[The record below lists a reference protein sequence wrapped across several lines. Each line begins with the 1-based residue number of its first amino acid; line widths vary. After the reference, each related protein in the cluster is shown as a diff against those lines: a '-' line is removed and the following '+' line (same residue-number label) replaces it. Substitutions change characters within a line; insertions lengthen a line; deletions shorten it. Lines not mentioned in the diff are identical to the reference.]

1 MDNKN
6 DLDIKPNFEGG
17 GGRWD
22 GEDIITLHVEDQ
34 LFLLSF
40 KIEKKTIFR
49 KLMRNYCNKKGLDLG
64 AVRFR
69 YEIFLNKQSNIRL

>member
-6 DLDIKPNFEGG
+6 DLDIKPKFEGG

-34 LFLLSF
+34 LGDTVRQ
-40 KIEKKTIFR
+40 EVFR
-49 KLMRNYCNKKGLDLG
+49 NN
-64 AVRFR
+64 
-69 YEIFLNKQSNIRL
+69 NTTPTTTTTNN

>member
-1 MDNKN
+1 MIKVRHMDNKN

-40 KIEKKTIFR
+40 KIKKKTIFR
-49 KLMRNYCNKKGLDLG
+49 KLMRNYCNKKGL
-64 AVRFR
+64 VFNRFR
-69 YEIFLNKQSNIRL
+69 FSWLTR